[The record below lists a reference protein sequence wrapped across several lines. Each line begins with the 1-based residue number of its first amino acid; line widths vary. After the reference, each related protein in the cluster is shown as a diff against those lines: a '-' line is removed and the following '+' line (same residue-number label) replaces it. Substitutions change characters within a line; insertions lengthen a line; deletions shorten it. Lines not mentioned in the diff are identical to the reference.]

1 MTTRETW
8 MKTTITYSTALML
21 AFALSLAGTPSR
33 AQSAAPVAKVN
44 GKEIPQSRADFVV
57 KANAAQGQADTP
69 DLRNRVREVLIRNEL
84 IAQEA
89 VKKGLDKSPEFTNQM
104 DLNRQ
109 EVLVNTYIQD
119 YVKNNP
125 VSDEAVKAE
134 YDRAKAQAG
143 DMEYKARHIL
153 VKEEAEA
160 KAIIAQIKKGGNF
173 EKIAAQKSQDPGS
186 KDKGGDL
193 DWAPGGR
200 YVPAFSDALKKLKK
214 GQMTDTPVQTQFGWH
229 VIRVDD
235 ERAMKFP
242 SLEEVKPQITQGL
255 QRQQIEKMITELR
268 AKAKIE

>member
-1 MTTRETW
+1 
-8 MKTTITYSTALML
+8 MKSPQFSPLLMALVTVCI
-21 AFALSLAGTPSR
+21 AALPVSGY
-33 AQSAAPVAKVN
+33 AADAVAKVN
-44 GKEIPQSRADFVV
+44 GKEIPQTRADFIV
-57 KANAAQGQADTP
+57 KANAGQGQADTP
-69 DLRNRVREVLIRNEL
+69 ELRNRVREVLIRNEIL
-84 IAQEA
+84 SQEA
-89 VKKGLDKSPEFTNQM
+89 IKKGLDKNPDVAIQTE
-104 DLNRQ
+104 LNRQ
-109 EVLVNTYIQD
+109 DVLVNAYIQD

-125 VSDEAVKAE
+125 IPEDQVKVE

-153 VKEEAEA
+153 VKDEAEA
-160 KAIIAQIKKGGNF
+160 KQIIAQIKKGGNF
-173 EKIAAQKSQDPGS
+173 EKIAAQKSSDPGS

-242 SLEEVKPQITQGL
+242 SLDEVKPQILQGL
-255 QRQQIEKMITELR
+255 QRQAVEKLITDLR
-268 AKAKIE
+268 GKAKVE

>member
-1 MTTRETW
+1 
-8 MKTTITYSTALML
+8 MKTMTVPTALML
-21 AFALSLAGTPSR
+21 AFALTFAVATSR
-33 AQSAAPVAKVN
+33 AQSAGAVAKVN
-44 GKEIPQSRADFVV
+44 GKDIPQSRADFVI

-69 DLRNRVREVLIRNEL
+69 ELRNRVREVLIRNEL
-84 IAQEA
+84 LAQEA
-89 VKKGLDKSPEFTNQM
+89 VKKGLDKSPEFTAQVE
-104 DLNRQ
+104 LNRQ
-109 EVLVNTYIQD
+109 EALVNAYLQD
-119 YVKNNP
+119 FIKNNP
-125 VSDEAVKAE
+125 VSEEAIKAE

-153 VKEEAEA
+153 VKDEAEA
-160 KAIIAQIKKGGNF
+160 KAIIAQLKKGGSF

-214 GQMTDTPVQTQFGWH
+214 GQITDTPVQTQFGWH

-242 SLEEVKPQITQGL
+242 PLEEVKPQIQQGL
-255 QRQQIEKMITELR
+255 QRQAVEKQITDMR

>member
-1 MTTRETW
+1 MKMTTLP
-8 MKTTITYSTALML
+8 TAIML
-21 AFALSLAGTPSR
+21 AAALTVVVAPSV
-33 AQSAAPVAKVN
+33 AQSAGAVAKVN
-44 GKEIPQSRADFVV
+44 GKEIPQSRADFVL
-57 KANAAQGQADTP
+57 KANAAQGQP
-69 DLRNRVREVLIRNEL
+69 DSPEMRNRVRDVLIRNEL
-84 IAQEA
+84 LSQEA
-89 VKKGLDKSPEFTNQM
+89 IKKGLDKTPEFTTQL

-109 EVLVNTYIQD
+109 EALVNAFIQE

-125 VSDEAVKAE
+125 VAEDAIKAE
-134 YDRAKAQAG
+134 YDRARGQAG

-160 KAIIAQIKKGGNF
+160 KAVIAQIKKGGNF

-214 GQMTDTPVQTQFGWH
+214 GQITDTPVQTQFGWH

-242 SLEEVKPQITQGL
+242 SLEEVKPQIVQGL
-255 QRQQIEKMITELR
+255 QRQSIEKMITDMR
-268 AKAKIE
+268 AKAKVE